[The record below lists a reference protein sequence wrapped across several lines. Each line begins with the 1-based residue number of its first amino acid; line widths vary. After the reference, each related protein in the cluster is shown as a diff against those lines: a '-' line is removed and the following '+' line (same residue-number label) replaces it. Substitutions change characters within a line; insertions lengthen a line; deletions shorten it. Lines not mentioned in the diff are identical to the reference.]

1 MGREWQLS
9 LVGVIAYIAML
20 MKVDDFISSVN
31 FKGRNV
37 WRPNCAGAEIPEG

>member
-20 MKVDDFISSVN
+20 MKVDDSRVN
-31 FKGRNV
+31 F
-37 WRPNCAGAEIPEG
+37 